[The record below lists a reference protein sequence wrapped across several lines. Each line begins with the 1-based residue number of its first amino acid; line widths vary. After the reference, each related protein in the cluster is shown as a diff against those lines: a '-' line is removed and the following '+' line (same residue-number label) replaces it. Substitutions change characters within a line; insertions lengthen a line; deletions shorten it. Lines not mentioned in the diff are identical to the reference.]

1 MSDALLVPLAV
12 VLLVIAICGMM
23 NDSNNRY
30 PGPMIGA
37 ALVLILLS
45 WLVTPAGAHDSGQWD
60 DGSDPA
66 IREWYRGL
74 MQPDNPSLSCCGTAD
89 AYWCDAIK
97 VKSGKTYCT
106 ITDDRDD
113 KPLGRPHLAI
123 GTEFEIPNHKLKW
136 DRSNPTGHA
145 IIFVAGGAHVLCF
158 VQGTMG

>member
-1 MSDALLVPLAV
+1 MNAAPPVLILLAV
-12 VLLVIAICGMM
+12 VLGVIAICGHM
-23 NDSNNRY
+23 NHHANRY
-30 PGPMIGA
+30 PLPMLVVA
-37 ALVLILLS
+37 AVLALLG
-45 WLVTPAGAHDSGQWD
+45 WIAPAGAHDNGQW

-97 VKSGKTYCT
+97 VRQGKTYCT

-123 GTEFEIPNHKLKW
+123 GTEFEIPNHKLKF

-158 VQGTMG
+158 VQGTLS